1 MVPGP
6 PAEEKTHVG
15 FLSASSTVVRFVAQ
29 PPSHLDRDAVAR
41 TVTRRAFREHD
52 DGDGPPQSFGWVD
65 IHDPLSTELGPA
77 DLFFQHYLVV
87 GFRYDRRAVPAKLL
101 FLERRRAEAA
111 MRAERGMERLG
122 AAMRK
127 QIKADV
133 EARLLARAL
142 PTPRLYDC
150 VWNLETGRVYL
161 TGKQRGAREAF
172 VELFRQTFGIA
183 PVPLIPYL
191 AAEHVG
197 LPTRV
202 VDAVRAVEPASFTD
216 PPVPAA
222 DPDVPRLP
230 IQEAA
235 R

>member
-1 MVPGP
+1 
-6 PAEEKTHVG
+6 VG
-15 FLSASSTVVRFVAQ
+15 FLSASSTVVRFIAE
-29 PPSHLDRDAVAR
+29 PPSSIDRDAVAR
-41 TVTRRAFREHD
+41 AVTRRSFRDND
-52 DGDGPPQSFGWVD
+52 DGEGSPQSFGWVD
-65 IHDPLSTELGPA
+65 IHDPLSTTLGPA
-77 DLFFQHYLVV
+77 DLFFQQFLVV

-101 FLERRRAEAA
+101 FLERRRAENA
-111 MRAERGMERLG
+111 MRAERGMDRLG
-122 AAMRK
+122 KALRT

-142 PTPRLYDC
+142 PAPRLYDC

-161 TGKQRGAREAF
+161 TGKQRAARDAF
-172 VELFRQTFGIA
+172 VEHFRQTFGVT

-202 VDAVRAVEPASFTD
+202 VEALRAVEPASFTD
-216 PPVPAA
+216 VAVPQH
-222 DPDVPRLP
+222 DPEIPRLP
-230 IQEAA
+230 IQDDA

>member
-1 MVPGP
+1 M
-6 PAEEKTHVG
+6 
-15 FLSASSTVVRFVAQ
+15 
-29 PPSHLDRDAVAR
+29 
-41 TVTRRAFREHD
+41 
-52 DGDGPPQSFGWVD
+52 
-65 IHDPLSTELGPA
+65 
-77 DLFFQHYLVV
+77 
-87 GFRYDRRAVPAKLL
+87 GFRHDRRAVPAKLL
-101 FLERRRAEAA
+101 FLERRRAENA
-111 MRAERGMERLG
+111 MRVERGMERLG

-161 TGKQRGAREAF
+161 TGKQRAAREAF
-172 VELFRQTFGIA
+172 VEHFRQTFGVT

-197 LPTRV
+197 LPTHV
-202 VDAVRAVEPASFTD
+202 VDALRAVEPASFTD
-216 PPVPAA
+216 VAIPQ
-222 DPDVPRLP
+222 PDSDIPRLP
-230 IQEAA
+230 IQEEA

>member
-1 MVPGP
+1 
-6 PAEEKTHVG
+6 VG
-15 FLSASSTVVRFVAQ
+15 FLSASSTVVRFVAE
-29 PPSHLDRDAVAR
+29 PPSSIDRDAVAR
-41 TVTRRAFREHD
+41 AVTKRAFREHD
-52 DGDGPPQSFGWVD
+52 DGEGGPQSFGWVD
-65 IHDPLSTELGPA
+65 IHDPLSTTLGPA
-77 DLFFQHYLVV
+77 DLFFQQFLVV

-101 FLERRRAEAA
+101 FLERRRAENA
-111 MRAERGMERLG
+111 MRVERGMDRLG
-122 AAMRK
+122 AAIRK

-161 TGKQRGAREAF
+161 TGKQRAAREAF
-172 VELFRQTFGIA
+172 VEHFRQTFGVT

-191 AAEHVG
+191 AAEHIG

-202 VDAVRAVEPASFTD
+202 VDAVRAVEPASFID
-216 PPVPAA
+216 PSVPRP
-222 DPDVPRLP
+222 DPDIPRLP

-235 R
+235 G